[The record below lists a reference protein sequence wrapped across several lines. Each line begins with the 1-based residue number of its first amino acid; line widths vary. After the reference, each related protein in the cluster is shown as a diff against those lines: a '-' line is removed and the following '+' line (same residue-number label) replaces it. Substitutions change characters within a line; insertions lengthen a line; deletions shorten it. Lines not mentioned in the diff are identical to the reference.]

1 MRFALLLAA
10 ACMGYAADGDWA
22 ERLGGRLE
30 RNARGEAIAVDLRG
44 SFVSDADLDQVA
56 KLDHLER
63 LDLSLT
69 RVTDL
74 GLLRLKHLRNVRE
87 LNLFFAELITD
98 EGLAV
103 LKDWPR
109 IERLNLRGTKVT
121 DNTLAILA
129 GKDTV
134 TALDIGYAEVTDSG
148 LQHLPQLK
156 GLRELAFG
164 GNKMTDVGMQVLRSL
179 PGLTKLDVA
188 GRQRTDSGLWSV
200 AVTDLALDPVAT
212 LAELRELNLAG
223 TQVTAKGLETLARL
237 KKLEKLNLYGAKRVG
252 DDAVAR
258 LAALPALRW
267 VDLGDTAVTNRGF
280 DELAKSPRMEALG
293 RPVVPVSEAK
303 VILENE
309 ALRVIRGAGAELKG
323 TVVVVDLAP
332 PVHVEFKHWPKRD
345 VRYAKTTPTAAEG
358 FRKVVHEDDRL
369 RVTRLACESRR
380 SCPPNDYPALDVR
393 LSGEARQIGD
403 TMLLAAGAAA
413 RFNEAPEPLE
423 LTRIEW
429 KTDPGAK

>member
-1 MRFALLLAA
+1 MRPALLLAVL
-10 ACMGYAADGDWA
+10 ACQAPGDWA
-22 ERLGGRLE
+22 ESLGGRLE
-30 RNARGEAIAVDLRG
+30 RNARGDVVAVDLRG
-44 SFVSDADLDQVA
+44 SFVSDADLGQLA
-56 KLDHLER
+56 RLEHLER
-63 LDLSLT
+63 IDLSLT

-74 GLLRLKHLRNVRE
+74 GLLRLKHLRNVGE
-87 LNLFFAELITD
+87 LNLLFAELITD

-103 LKDWPR
+103 IKDWPR
-109 IERLNLRGTKVT
+109 IQRLNLRGTKVT

-129 GKDTV
+129 GKDTIA
-134 TALDIGYAEVTDSG
+134 ALDIGYAEVTDSG

-156 GLRELAFG
+156 GLRELSFG

-188 GRQRTDSGLWSV
+188 GKQRTDSGLWSV
-200 AVTDLALDPVAT
+200 AVTDLALEPVAT

-223 TQVTAKGLETLARL
+223 TQVTARGLETLGRL

-252 DDAVAR
+252 DDAVTR
-258 LAALPALRW
+258 LASMPALRW
-267 VDLGDTAVTNRGF
+267 VDLGDTAVTHRGF
-280 DELAKSPRMEALG
+280 DELAKTNRIEALG
-293 RPVVPVSEAK
+293 RPAAPILETR

-309 ALRVIRGAGAELKG
+309 FLRVIRGVDAATQG
-323 TVVVVDLAP
+323 TVVVVDLYP
-332 PVHVEFKHWPKRD
+332 PVYVEFKHWPRRE
-345 VRYAKTTPTAAEG
+345 VRYPKTTLTAAEG
-358 FRKVVHEDDRL
+358 FRKVVHEDERL

-380 SCPPNDYPALDVR
+380 SCPPNDHPAMDVR

-403 TMLLAAGAAA
+403 TMLLTAGAAA

>member
-10 ACMGYAADGDWA
+10 LLAQGADGDWA
-22 ERLGGRLE
+22 ERLGGRIE

-56 KLDHLER
+56 KLERLER

-74 GLLRLKHLRNVRE
+74 GLLRLKQLRNVRE

-103 LKDWPR
+103 LKDWPQ

-129 GKDTV
+129 GKDTII
-134 TALDIGYAEVTDSG
+134 ALDIGYAEVTDSG
-148 LQHLPQLK
+148 LQHLPRLK

-200 AVTDLALDPVAT
+200 AVTDLALEPVAT

-223 TQVTAKGLETLARL
+223 TQVTARGLETLAAL
-237 KKLEKLNLYGAKRVG
+237 KKLEKLNLYGAKRIG
-252 DDAVAR
+252 DDAMPR
-258 LAALPALRW
+258 LAAMPALRW
-267 VDLGDTAVTNRGF
+267 VDLGDTGVTIRGF
-280 DELAKSPRMEALG
+280 DELGNTARIEALG
-293 RPVVPVSEAK
+293 RPAVAVSETK
-303 VILENE
+303 VVFENE
-309 ALRVIRGAGAELKG
+309 SLRVVRGDLAATQG
-323 TVVVVDLAP
+323 TVVLVDLVP
-332 PVHVEFKHWPKRD
+332 PIHVQFKHWPKSE
-345 VRYAKTTPTAAEG
+345 VRYSKTTPTAAEG
-358 FRKVVHEDDRL
+358 FRKVVHEDERL

-380 SCPPNDYPALDVR
+380 SCPQNDYPALDVR